1 MSNNQTTEPAKTT
14 PLTLEQL
21 GHPCCG
27 QRPLAVAERC
37 EVEGLD
43 NAAATIR
50 GLLEERTVLLRILKA
65 DDEVDDHEFIHALRD
80 ARKLVEGRAL

>member
-1 MSNNQTTEPAKTT
+1 MTTSPQTT

-37 EVEGLD
+37 EIEGLD

-50 GLLEERTVLLRILKA
+50 GLLEERAVLLRILEA
-65 DDEVDDHEFIHALRD
+65 DEGGDGHEFIHALRD
-80 ARKLVEGRAL
+80 ARKLVKGRAL